1 MITSVPRLAALCA
14 LAAVLYDARG
24 APPRFAAS
32 ELRAAWTLQGV
43 SAAELPCCAAPS
55 VVLTVVV
62 AAASYQ
68 QYYSVFR
75 PYNSNPKQ

>member
-62 AAASYQ
+62 AASYE
-68 QYYSVFR
+68 QYYGVFR